1 MKGYA
6 TLPNEV
12 IADDTALEG
21 WVRRAIAYGQT
32 LPAK

>member
-1 MKGYA
+1 MNGYA
-6 TLPNEV
+6 TLPDDV
-12 IADDTALEG
+12 IADDTALDG